1 VIGQLQP
8 GVEPIQAELCD
19 WIQASQKG
27 TSSAA
32 NPSLWRRCLKD
43 LQAAAVAARQ
53 PLHDAN
59 PATAIAH
66 WHLHTSLNQ
75 TSESISLRVFS
86 FSFMK
91 SSHPNLTQEQLA

>member
-32 NPSLWRRCLKD
+32 NPSLWST
-43 LQAAAVAARQ
+43 AAAVAARQ

-75 TSESISLRVFS
+75 TSSESINLWVFS
-86 FSFMK
+86 LF
-91 SSHPNLTQEQLA
+91 L